1 MKTKLERLNQVM
13 RSAVIYQILDNLVDI
28 KGPMKRLIKATVEP
42 CSHVGKKGLL
52 RKLKPLATT
61 FFSHS
66 TQMLK
71 AANLILVTCTKRE
84 IVEDIEQCIDPFNR
98 LLATVPDLLSELSLF
113 PGNGHVSKKLNFLSQ
128 IWSSTTESLMMCLD
142 KILDLHEFLDAS
154 VQEMMRHKEA
164 SEKALDMQHFGHFF
178 GHTSRLCRQATQIVE
193 FISRFVAK
201 ARDPI
206 FRNGLLVL
214 IKKLKNAIIQT
225 EVSINWCMAR
235 MTGVQAKEEYS
246 KRAKELIE
254 FACNIQKGLDE
265 CNQPDILSPLRNG
278 VHDFN
283 ISRDFPNVLA
293 SQDPIEF
300 NTQSF
305 VKENSS
311 NNAELLVRSL
321 DKFKPAYC
329 PSLEFPRRNIIYQK
343 DAVRRV
349 DLHPLIS
356 ELTTAIGIHDAIH
369 LNGICADLLDLA
381 NCCIDAAK
389 EALRIVES
397 PMSDKL
403 LHYKE
408 IVGLIP
414 HFIGLAREV
423 EANPVLNSERLMQTA
438 LLLSEKIDETKHN
451 QFIGRDVLAL
461 KELRT
466 KMKYRLWFQSTLAT
480 LSENSLRIQEAA
492 KLSILLRAGQ
502 SIEKEIPYQTE
513 QIKILT
519 EPVLQNANVLA
530 VSPIADPSVLIQ
542 FEVLQRKLA
551 ITAKALLLQLNG
563 LNGEY
568 LSSIQNVIKVSQF
581 ISGGYGNCWRGE
593 CLDHQYG

>member
-1 MKTKLERLNQVM
+1 
-13 RSAVIYQILDNLVDI
+13 
-28 KGPMKRLIKATVEP
+28 
-42 CSHVGKKGLL
+42 
-52 RKLKPLATT
+52 
-61 FFSHS
+61 
-66 TQMLK
+66 
-71 AANLILVTCTKRE
+71 
-84 IVEDIEQCIDPFNR
+84 
-98 LLATVPDLLSELSLF
+98 
-113 PGNGHVSKKLNFLSQ
+113 
-128 IWSSTTESLMMCLD
+128 
-142 KILDLHEFLDAS
+142 
-154 VQEMMRHKEA
+154 
-164 SEKALDMQHFGHFF
+164 
-178 GHTSRLCRQATQIVE
+178 
-193 FISRFVAK
+193 
-201 ARDPI
+201 
-206 FRNGLLVL
+206 
-214 IKKLKNAIIQT
+214 
-225 EVSINWCMAR
+225 

-246 KRAKELIE
+246 KRTKELIE
-254 FACNIQKGLDE
+254 FACNVRKGLDE
-265 CNQPDILSPLRNG
+265 CNQPDILSPLWNG

-293 SQDPIEF
+293 SQDPREF

-356 ELTTAIGIHDAIH
+356 ERTTAIGIHDAIH

-438 LLLSEKIDETKHN
+438 LLLSEKIDETKHSLTLLTKHLLEKAQDISKSHPDFAKLDSFDASCILWSVTIQALLN
-451 QFIGRDVLAL
+451 IVDQFIGRDVLAF

-466 KMKYRLWFQSTLAT
+466 KMKYRLCFQSTLAT

-513 QIKILT
+513 QNKILT
-519 EPVLQNANVLA
+519 ESVLQNANVLA

-568 LSSIQNVIKVSQF
+568 LSSIQNVIKLSQF